1 MARNK
6 YPEITEQRILDSAYK
21 LFIERG
27 WENTTIQDIIDDLG
41 DLTRGAFYHHFKSKE
56 DIIDAVTD
64 RMFAN
69 EYPFERVQKD
79 NALNG
84 SDMLKKALI
93 LSLTNEE
100 SIKIV
105 KQIPSSVR
113 ESPQLIS
120 KQMKDCR
127 TVVAPYLQKLIEIGN
142 EDGSL
147 QIDHP
152 QQVAEMI
159 SYLLTIWVSPQYSQI
174 DEKSEINFKN
184 TIETLSVIL
193 NSVGLPIFDQYTKDI
208 VITAFKK
215 AYEQ

>member
-6 YPEITEQRILDSAYK
+6 YPEVTEQRILDSAYK

-64 RMFAN
+64 RMFTN
-69 EYPFERVQKD
+69 ENPFERVQED
-79 NALNG
+79 NSLNG
-84 SDMLKKALI
+84 LDMLKKVLI

-120 KQMKDCR
+120 KQIKDCK
-127 TVVAPYLQKLIEIGN
+127 TVVAPYFQKLIEIGN

-147 QIDHP
+147 KIDHP

-184 TIETLSVIL
+184 TIDTLSVIL
-193 NSVGLPIFDQYTKDI
+193 SSVGLPIFDQYTKNI

-215 AYEQ
+215 AYKQ